1 MTIEFGRF
9 ARLTVVLLRADR
21 TLVELLVDEAAEAE
35 LAIHIHKPLHLHAI
49 LVILVQEPIVPI
61 VPLHPPC
68 PRTLLRDTG
77 RNNINKLLLLY
88 VIILPLIIFLE
99 NRDPIPLKDI
109 SLNRADF
116 SGEES
121 GDLVVVRLREQGGEF
136 VGYFGLG
143 EAGVLGEHEVEF
155 LLELDKLR

>member
-1 MTIEFGRF
+1 MS
-9 ARLTVVLLRADR
+9 LPLRADGA
-21 TLVELLVDEAAEAE
+21 LVELLVDEAAEAE

-49 LVILVQEPIVPI
+49 LVIFIQEPIVPI

-99 NRDPIPLKDI
+99 NRDPIALKDI

-116 SGEES
+116 SGEEG
-121 GDLVVVRLREQGGEF
+121 GDLVVCLCEQGGEF

-143 EAGVLGEHEVEF
+143 EAGVLG
-155 LLELDKLR
+155 